1 MKKLMENWRQF
12 VEEALEV
19 FEEEGFKEEQRD
31 AAEESGITNGP
42 DGMGESLEDAV
53 LEGNKS
59 GDSSLRDWF
68 SKSKSSDGKPGWVQL
83 GGKYAGKPCA
93 RQPGQTTKPKC
104 GSSKMKRNLN
114 KDEEEAAFRRKN
126 AKDPNPDRKGKAINV
141 KTESTQIQEGEKD
154 ACYHKVKSRYSVWP
168 SAYASGALVKCRKVG
183 AKNWGNKS
191 KKEELEE
198 EGLEEV
204 APPGMEDVVK
214 KLKKDPD
221 VDNPWA
227 VAWAIYN
234 KNKENKSE

>member
-19 FEEEGFKEEQRD
+19 F
-31 AAEESGITNGP
+31 
-42 DGMGESLEDAV
+42 
-53 LEGNKS
+53 
-59 GDSSLRDWF
+59 
-68 SKSKSSDGKPGWVQL
+68 
-83 GGKYAGKPCA
+83 
-93 RQPGQTTKPKC
+93 
-104 GSSKMKRNLN
+104 
-114 KDEEEAAFRRKN
+114 
-126 AKDPNPDRKGKAINV
+126 
-141 KTESTQIQEGEKD
+141 
-154 ACYHKVKSRYSVWP
+154 
-168 SAYASGALVKCRKVG
+168 
-183 AKNWGNKS
+183 
-191 KKEELEE
+191 EE